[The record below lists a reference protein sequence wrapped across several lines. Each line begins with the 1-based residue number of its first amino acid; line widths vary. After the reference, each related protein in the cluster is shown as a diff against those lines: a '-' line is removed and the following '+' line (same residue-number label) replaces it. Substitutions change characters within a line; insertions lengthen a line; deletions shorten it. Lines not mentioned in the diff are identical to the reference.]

1 MKKFFFAL
9 TLILL
14 SFLGVS
20 QQDSS
25 RLRISLLTC
34 TPGSELYSV
43 FGHSALRVVDSAAGT
58 DVVYNFGTFNFDD
71 PNFYSKFV
79 LGKLIYSLSQ
89 EYYPD
94 FLFSYK
100 YFNRG
105 ISEQVLDLKGDEKKQ
120 IQQELFLNISE
131 ENRYYKYDFLYDNCT
146 TRLRDIIFKNRNN
159 ILVDIPDINRERK
172 TFRDHL
178 HGYLDRA
185 QMQWTKLGIDLL
197 LGVGA
202 DKVMSAT
209 ESMFLPD
216 HLLTGVALAKI
227 SGSQLVK
234 QDLMPLEDAQP
245 SPTKL
250 DFWLTPMFFFSLLA
264 LMVVFPAFTKGKS
277 FRKYQLIMDRIL
289 FISSGLLGCLL
300 LFMWFGTDHQS
311 FSKNLNILW
320 AMPFNLLVGFILPL
334 NKWWFKNYLKVF
346 SFSLLA
352 LLIFNIFPIYYINIA
367 LYPLIAALSFRSWL
381 IGRAIDS

>member
-9 TLILL
+9 TLILISL
-14 SFLGVS
+14 AGVS
-20 QQDSS
+20 EQDSS
-25 RLRISLLTC
+25 RLQISLLTC

-71 PNFYSKFV
+71 PNFYRKFV
-79 LGKLIYSLSQ
+79 LGKLMYFLSQ

-94 FLFSYK
+94 FVFSYK

-105 ISEQVLDLKGDEKKQ
+105 ITEQVLDLSGNEKKQ
-120 IQQELFLNISE
+120 IQEELFNNISE

-146 TRLRDIIFKNRNN
+146 SRLRDIIFKKRSNV
-159 ILVDIPDINRERK
+159 LVNVPDLNSQRK

-185 QMQWTKLGIDLL
+185 EMQWTKLGIDLL

-202 DKVMSAT
+202 DKVMSAY

-216 HLLTGVALAKI
+216 HLT
-227 SGSQLVK
+227 SGIASANVSGNPLVK
-234 QDLMPLEDAQP
+234 QDLVPLKDEQP
-245 SPTKL
+245 LPTKL
-250 DFWLTPMFFFSLLA
+250 DFWSTPMFFFSLFSL
-264 LMVVFPAFTKGKS
+264 LVVFPALYKSKS
-277 FRKYQLIMDRIL
+277 FRKYQLIMDRVL
-289 FISSGLLGCLL
+289 FISSGLMGCLL

-311 FSKNLNILW
+311 FSYNLNLVW
-320 AMPFNLLVGFILPL
+320 AMPINLVIGFLLPSD
-334 NKWWFKNYLKVF
+334 KAWIKIYLKVI
-346 SFSLLA
+346 SLILLL
-352 LLIFNIFPIYYINIA
+352 LLILSITSLCYLNTLLLPI
-367 LYPLIAALSFRSWL
+367 IAALSFRSWL
-381 IGRAIDS
+381 IGRSKAA